1 MRNINAAASMATL
14 PHSGGHPGQLILF
27 GPLCRAVIQQKVNL
41 SPRESPR
48 TITTSCQWVLL
59 WLWYTLL
66 PGQHMGSDW
75 HINSPSTSI
84 SSCSLQN
91 ECHITTSQRLIINGL
106 SAGGI
111 LPTEALEVTSCK
123 AGSTRTTLPEDWMGI
138 KPYMLTAPLP
148 SPLLLF

>member
-1 MRNINAAASMATL
+1 MRNINAAASIATL

-59 WLWYTLL
+59 WLWCTLL